1 VNSSAITARHLEVP
15 NLIWVGI
22 ICLAIQHPDQEVRS
36 LIRNCGIFPVQCLDA
51 MSPEYETNNQ
61 VTDLLELAED
71 RRGRSPEPDFI

>member
-1 VNSSAITARHLEVP
+1 
-15 NLIWVGI
+15 
-22 ICLAIQHPDQEVRS
+22 
-36 LIRNCGIFPVQCLDA
+36 